1 MARNYVEFDLRI
13 HSPPEI
19 DNVLSGLGYVAAVSP
34 RPGGP
39 WNLLVLSKVSAGGR
53 GGRLM
58 EVVAVRAPDR
68 FRLNKLIY
76 RRDIDVVTIAPGTAV
91 PSRAQMRALAD
102 QGKAVEVVVGGEFMR
117 SDPRRLL
124 EILDLMEDF
133 VGASLFSQGASTIG
147 EIKNPLD
154 ILNYL
159 DAMTGRRRPWVD
171 PLLKN
176 PLDYL
181 VDTMYRRGGFAFSAI
196 FLPRQDN
203 ASVDCGGDES
213 RRAAEALVNSSHSIA
228 FTGAA

>member
-13 HSPPEI
+13 HSPEI

-39 WNLLVLSKVSAGGR
+39 WNLLVLSKVSAGR
-53 GGRLM
+53 GRLM

-102 QGKAVEVVVGGEFMR
+102 QGKAVEVVVGEFMR

-181 VDTMYRRGGFAFSAI
+181 VDTMYRRGVC
-196 FLPRQDN
+196 L
-203 ASVDCGGDES
+203 
-213 RRAAEALVNSSHSIA
+213 
-228 FTGAA
+228 

>member
-1 MARNYVEFDLRI
+1 M
-13 HSPPEI
+13 
-19 DNVLSGLGYVAAVSP
+19 
-34 RPGGP
+34 
-39 WNLLVLSKVSAGGR
+39 
-53 GGRLM
+53 
-58 EVVAVRAPDR
+58 
-68 FRLNKLIY
+68 
-76 RRDIDVVTIAPGTAV
+76 

-181 VDTMYRRGGFAFSAI
+181 VDTMYRRGG
-196 FLPRQDN
+196 LPLAQFFYL
-203 ASVDCGGDES
+203 AKIMPPWIAGGMS
-213 RRAAEALVNSSHSIA
+213 RGEPPRLWSIA
-228 FTGAA
+228 ATL